1 MRFGKGH
8 LFHDENEKIS
18 RQYEPV
24 GLCTTGGGGGIV
36 AIRIRLDDRM
46 MCKAVD
52 AFGDQMT
59 KGQRQKD
66 APRKGIGDAHVELIR
81 FRDIVVVVVVVVLVL
96 ETWFGG
102 RRGCCCCCWSSS
114 SSRRQSDRRLC
125 PRLGLALLSGVQL

>member
-81 FRDIVVVVVVVVLVL
+81 FRDIVVVVAVLVL
-96 ETWFGG
+96 KTWFGG
-102 RRGCCCCCWSSS
+102 RRGCCCC
-114 SSRRQSDRRLC
+114 
-125 PRLGLALLSGVQL
+125 

>member
-24 GLCTTGGGGGIV
+24 GLCTGGTGTDEIV
-36 AIRIRLDDRM
+36 VIFCCLEIVIR
-46 MCKAVD
+46 MCKSVD

-81 FRDIVVVVVVVVLVL
+81 FRDIVVAVVAVLVL

-102 RRGCCCCCWSSS
+102 RRGC
-114 SSRRQSDRRLC
+114 
-125 PRLGLALLSGVQL
+125 